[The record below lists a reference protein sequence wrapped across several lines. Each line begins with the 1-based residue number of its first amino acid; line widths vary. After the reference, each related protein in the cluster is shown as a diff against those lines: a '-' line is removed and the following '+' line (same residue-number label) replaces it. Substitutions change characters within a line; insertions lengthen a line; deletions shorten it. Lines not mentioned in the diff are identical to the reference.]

1 MSKRRP
7 MPAFP
12 APADVPMSELNTT
25 PLIDVMLVLL
35 IMFIIT
41 IPLSTHNVP
50 VDLPQGPPRTVP
62 EKPTVHIL
70 ELDAAGRISLDGA
83 TISQAELPARLAA
96 IQAGPV
102 SDLLMRTD
110 GEAPYER
117 FDQVMASVKRAGI
130 TRLGMVDNDKF
141 VPALH

>member
-7 MPAFP
+7 ILAFAAPA
-12 APADVPMSELNTT
+12 AAGADVPMSELNTT

-41 IPLSTHNVP
+41 IPISTHNVP
-50 VDLPQGPPRTVP
+50 VDLPQGPPRP
-62 EKPTVHIL
+62 AAEKPIVHML

-83 TISQAELPARLAA
+83 SISQAELPARLAP

-102 SDLLMRTD
+102 SDLLLRTH

-117 FDQVMASVKRAGI
+117 FDEVMAEVKRAG
-130 TRLGMVDNDKF
+130 
-141 VPALH
+141 